1 MNIDKDESN
10 YTQHNK
16 CSNISVHEVVMAP
29 LSVQPGGGDEEG
41 RQPGNQFEQAG
52 RRTVPRP
59 RRPNRLVTGPEWV
72 SE

>member
-1 MNIDKDESN
+1 
-10 YTQHNK
+10 
-16 CSNISVHEVVMAP
+16 MAP